1 MQPKARGSLMVSDIP
16 TATATSASI
25 SLPRISVNADWIRP
39 FTDAPAKFY
48 AGVCKEALSRTANRL
63 QVQADYIKML
73 AECDTPHGLL
83 ACNYELFQR
92 SAAVWFQEIEKVFE
106 PLHTSLL
113 TNR

>member
-1 MQPKARGSLMVSDIP
+1 MVSDIP
-16 TATATSASI
+16 TATPRSAPI
-25 SLPRISVNADWIRP
+25 SLPRISVNPDWIRP

-48 AGVCKEALSRTANRL
+48 AGICKEALSRTANRL

-92 SAAVWFQEIEKVFE
+92 SAAIWFQEIEKAFE

-113 TNR
+113 TDRWRID